1 MPWTLFLVTRFE
13 LWFSADMQ
21 AYSVSRRHP
30 ISVGRHERVITLDG
44 DWLHIMYV
52 TITPV
57 FLTQSTG

>member
-1 MPWTLFLVTRFE
+1 
-13 LWFSADMQ
+13 MQ

>member
-1 MPWTLFLVTRFE
+1 MPWTLFVVTWVE
-13 LWFSADMQ
+13 LWFSADWQ
-21 AYSVSRRHP
+21 ADSVSRGLR
-30 ISVGRHERVITLDG
+30 SSGGGHERVITLDG